1 MVGPLSKAPY
11 NAEVTKQFR
20 GCPGFRICCIITLS
34 AGMKAKLRS
43 SLGANGKEPLLA
55 QFIPVIQSSFL
66 GGSVVKN
73 PPANTGGTGS
83 VPGWGRPFGEG
94 KVSPFQY
101 FCLENPMNRG
111 AHGVAK
117 SWTQLSNSTKTT
129 QSRSLWEESS
139 AIQTQACISSA
150 LSSVRERY

>member
-1 MVGPLSKAPY
+1 MQEMQV
-11 NAEVTKQFR
+11 Q
-20 GCPGFRICCIITLS
+20 
-34 AGMKAKLRS
+34 
-43 SLGANGKEPLLA
+43 SLGRDDPLEEGMATHSSIFAWRIPWTEEPQRAGHDLA
-55 QFIPVIQSSFL
+55 PGHTCTHSQRDDCYL
-66 GGSVVKN
+66 K
-73 PPANTGGTGS
+73 TGGTGS